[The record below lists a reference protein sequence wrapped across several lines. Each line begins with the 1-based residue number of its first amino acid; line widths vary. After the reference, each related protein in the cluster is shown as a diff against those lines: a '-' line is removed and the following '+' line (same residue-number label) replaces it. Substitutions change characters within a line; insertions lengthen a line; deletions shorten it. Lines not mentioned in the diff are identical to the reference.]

1 MFKHVLIPTDGSK
14 IASKGA
20 RAGVQLAKKL
30 GAKVTGLYVVFP
42 YAPIDAGE
50 ASLYYADGAA
60 AREWR
65 KVFQKRAQAALA
77 VIGKGARAAGVPCA
91 ALTVIGGRPWQV
103 ILRTARSKGCDAI
116 VMGSHGRS
124 AIGRLI
130 LGSQTTR
137 VLANSKIPVLVV
149 R

>member
-14 IASKGA
+14 IAGKGV
-20 RAGVQLAKKL
+20 RAGVKLARKL
-30 GAKVTGLYVVFP
+30 GAKVTALYVIFP
-42 YAPIDAGE
+42 YAPIDPGE
-50 ASLYYADGAA
+50 ASVYSVYGPA
-60 AREWR
+60 AREAR
-65 KVFQKRAQAALA
+65 KVFEKQAEAALDA
-77 VIGKGARAAGVPCA
+77 IGKDARAAGVPCVT
-91 ALTVIGGRPWQV
+91 LTVIGGRPWQV
-103 ILRTARSKGCDAI
+103 ILRTARSKRCDAI

-124 AIGRLI
+124 AMGGLL